1 MGYIVPIISS
11 VIIQYSFPFL
21 DGVDFFEPVIR
32 IVRNCKRVYSLY
44 KRKKKKMGKILVWAR
59 TFKRKIVIG
68 VCRKVKIPVLVL

>member
-44 KRKKKKMGKILVWAR
+44 KREKKDGENSCVGKNI
-59 TFKRKIVIG
+59 
-68 VCRKVKIPVLVL
+68 

>member
-32 IVRNCKRVYSLY
+32 IVSNCKRVYSLY
-44 KRKKKKMGKILVWAR
+44 KRGKKRWGKFLCGQEHLR
-59 TFKRKIVIG
+59 GKLSLECEEK
-68 VCRKVKIPVLVL
+68 

>member
-1 MGYIVPIISS
+1 MRYIVPIISN

-44 KRKKKKMGKILVWAR
+44 ERKKKMGKILVWAR
-59 TFKRKIVIG
+59 IFKRKIVIG
-68 VCRKVKIPVLVL
+68 V